1 MTTDETT
8 SHSAAPPKND
18 GQAAGYPRG
27 GAIDGG
33 RGFVATLSCILEN
46 SIVGCYAK
54 LINCILKTLWEN
66 GMKKIILSVA
76 RTKVFCLLVGIMA
89 AVTFASEVS
98 AQPLFARQTGMACS
112 ACHFQHFPMLN
123 GFGRAFKSAGYT
135 MMGAQE
141 KVEGEGLAIPN
152 TLNITVLTTAGY
164 EKTNQAAGIGPK
176 KTTGDGAFYVPGTGG
191 ELSLFFGGR
200 VSENAGFLA
209 ELGMGGPAAA
219 ATAARGSAKLP
230 ILFEVAAPQFKVAEG
245 TRAGVVPFTTDAEG
259 ASYGFE
265 VLNTGANAV
274 HQMSGMPGLN
284 GAHSAA
290 LSAQQYIGT
299 AGSAT
304 GLALVAN
311 NPMGFINLTKY
322 DQTGIARGTLAVLG
336 STYIRVAG
344 IFDLAGWDA
353 GAGIQIWR
361 GNSAVAGAS
370 TYADTRATAIDGQMQ
385 GALGNMPVGFYASYA
400 TAPAGTNTYNMD
412 PAAAVP
418 PTGSTIYG
426 TATTVTTI
434 YGTATKSAF
443 NISAEVGVI
452 PEKVTLGAAIRFGKS
467 GVKVGTASNASDNA
481 IMLIA
486 TYKLAQN
493 MMASFSLT
501 SASGEYW
508 NAAHQN
514 ALGSGT
520 TTINLF
526 TLL

>member
-1 MTTDETT
+1 
-8 SHSAAPPKND
+8 
-18 GQAAGYPRG
+18 
-27 GAIDGG
+27 
-33 RGFVATLSCILEN
+33 
-46 SIVGCYAK
+46 
-54 LINCILKTLWEN
+54 
-66 GMKKIILSVA
+66 MKKIILSST
-76 RTKVFCLLVGIMA
+76 RTKVFCLLAGVMA

-98 AQPLFARQTGMACS
+98 ALPLFARQTGMVCS

-152 TLNITVLTTAGY
+152 TLNMAVLATAGY
-164 EKTNQAAGIGPK
+164 EKTNQAAGIGSK
-176 KTTGDGAFYVPGTGG
+176 KTTGDGTFYVPGTGG

-209 ELGMGGPAAA
+209 EIGTGGAVAGTTI
-219 ATAARGSAKLP
+219 TAAQSSAKLP
-230 ILFEVAAPQFKVAEG
+230 ILFEVAASQFKVSEG
-245 TRAGVVPFTTDAEG
+245 TRVGVIPFTTDDHG

-265 VLNTGANAV
+265 VLNTGANVV
-274 HQMSGMPGLN
+274 HQMSGTPGLN

-299 AGSAT
+299 DGSAT
-304 GLALVAN
+304 GLAFVAN
-311 NPMGFINLTKY
+311 NPTGFINLTKY
-322 DQTGIARGTLAVLG
+322 DQTGIAGGALAVLG
-336 STYIRVAG
+336 STYVRVAG
-344 IFDLAGWDA
+344 MFDLAGWDA

-400 TAPAGTNTYNMD
+400 TAPAGTTNTYNMD
-412 PAAAVP
+412 PAKAVLSNTVV
-418 PTGSTIYG
+418 TGP
-426 TATTVTTI
+426 
-434 YGTATKSAF
+434 YGTATKSAL

-501 SASGEYW
+501 SASGQYW
-508 NAAHQN
+508 DAAHQN

-520 TTINLF
+520 TTLNLS
-526 TLL
+526 TLF

>member
-1 MTTDETT
+1 
-8 SHSAAPPKND
+8 
-18 GQAAGYPRG
+18 
-27 GAIDGG
+27 
-33 RGFVATLSCILEN
+33 
-46 SIVGCYAK
+46 
-54 LINCILKTLWEN
+54 
-66 GMKKIILSVA
+66 MKKIILSGA
-76 RTKVFCLLVGIMA
+76 RTKVFCLLAGVMA

-98 AQPLFARQTGMACS
+98 ALPLFARQTGMVCS

-152 TLNITVLTTAGY
+152 TLNMAVLATAGY
-164 EKTNQAAGIGPK
+164 EKTNQAAGIGSK
-176 KTTGDGAFYVPGTGG
+176 KTTGDGEFYVPGTGG

-209 ELGMGGPAAA
+209 EIGTGGAVTGTTI
-219 ATAARGSAKLP
+219 TAAQSSAKLP
-230 ILFEVAAPQFKVAEG
+230 ILFEVAASQFKVSEG
-245 TRAGVVPFTTDAEG
+245 TRVGVIPFTTDDHG

-265 VLNTGANAV
+265 VLNTGANVV
-274 HQMSGMPGLN
+274 HQMSGTPGLN

-299 AGSAT
+299 DGSAT
-304 GLALVAN
+304 GLAFVAN
-311 NPMGFINLTKY
+311 NPTGFINLTKY
-322 DQTGIARGTLAVLG
+322 DQTGIAGGALAVLG
-336 STYIRVAG
+336 STYVRVAG
-344 IFDLAGWDA
+344 MFDLAGWDA

-385 GALGNMPVGFYASYA
+385 GKLGVMPVGFYASYA
-400 TAPAGTNTYNMD
+400 TAPGGTTNTYNMD
-412 PAAAVP
+412 PAKAVVGNTVA
-418 PTGSTIYG
+418 TGPN
-426 TATTVTTI
+426 
-434 YGTATKSAF
+434 GTATKSAF

-501 SASGEYW
+501 SASGQYW
-508 NAAHQN
+508 DAAHQN

-520 TTINLF
+520 TTLNLS
-526 TLL
+526 TLF

>member
-1 MTTDETT
+1 
-8 SHSAAPPKND
+8 
-18 GQAAGYPRG
+18 
-27 GAIDGG
+27 
-33 RGFVATLSCILEN
+33 
-46 SIVGCYAK
+46 
-54 LINCILKTLWEN
+54 
-66 GMKKIILSVA
+66 MKKIILSGA
-76 RTKVFCLLVGIMA
+76 RTKVFCLLASVMA

-98 AQPLFARQTGMACS
+98 ALPLFARQTGMVCS

-152 TLNITVLTTAGY
+152 TLNMAVLATAGY
-164 EKTNQAAGIGPK
+164 EKTNQAAGIGSK

-209 ELGMGGPAAA
+209 EIGTGGAVAGTTV
-219 ATAARGSAKLP
+219 TAAQSSAKLP
-230 ILFEVAAPQFKVAEG
+230 ILFEVATSQFKVTEG
-245 TRAGVVPFTTDAEG
+245 TRVGVIPFTTDDHG

-265 VLNTGANAV
+265 VLNTGANVV
-274 HQMSGMPGLN
+274 HQMSGTPGLN

-299 AGSAT
+299 DGSAT
-304 GLALVAN
+304 GLAFVAN
-311 NPMGFINLTKY
+311 NTTGFINLTKY
-322 DQTGIARGTLAVLG
+322 DQTGIAGGALAVLG
-336 STYIRVAG
+336 STYVRVAG
-344 IFDLAGWDA
+344 MFDLAGWDA

-385 GALGNMPVGFYASYA
+385 GKLGVMPVGFYASYA
-400 TAPAGTNTYNMD
+400 TAPAGTTNTYNID
-412 PAAAVP
+412 PAAAVLPLAVP
-418 PTGSTIYG
+418 PLKMH
-426 TATTVTTI
+426 
-434 YGTATKSAF
+434 GTATKSAF

-501 SASGEYW
+501 SASGQYW
-508 NAAHQN
+508 DAAHQN

-520 TTINLF
+520 TTLNLS
-526 TLL
+526 TLF

>member
-1 MTTDETT
+1 
-8 SHSAAPPKND
+8 
-18 GQAAGYPRG
+18 
-27 GAIDGG
+27 
-33 RGFVATLSCILEN
+33 
-46 SIVGCYAK
+46 
-54 LINCILKTLWEN
+54 
-66 GMKKIILSVA
+66 MKKIILSGA
-76 RTKVFCLLVGIMA
+76 RTKVFCLLAGVMA
-89 AVTFASEVS
+89 AVIFASEVS
-98 AQPLFARQTGMACS
+98 ALPLFARQTGMVCS

-152 TLNITVLTTAGY
+152 TLNMAVLATAGY
-164 EKTNQAAGIGPK
+164 EKTNQAAGIGSK
-176 KTTGDGAFYVPGTGG
+176 KTTGDGTFYVPGTGG

-209 ELGMGGPAAA
+209 EIGTGGAVAGTTI
-219 ATAARGSAKLP
+219 TAAQSSAKLP
-230 ILFEVAAPQFKVAEG
+230 ILFEVAASQFKVPEG
-245 TRAGVVPFTTDAEG
+245 TRVGVIPFTTDDHG

-265 VLNTGANAV
+265 VLNTGANVV
-274 HQMSGMPGLN
+274 HQMSGTPGLN

-299 AGSAT
+299 DGSAT
-304 GLALVAN
+304 GLAFVAN
-311 NPMGFINLTKY
+311 NTTGFINLTKY
-322 DQTGIARGTLAVLG
+322 DQTGIAGGALAVLG
-336 STYIRVAG
+336 STYVRVAG
-344 IFDLAGWDA
+344 MFDLAGWDA

-385 GALGNMPVGFYASYA
+385 GKLGVMPVGFYASYA
-400 TAPAGTNTYNMD
+400 TAPAGITNTYNMD

-418 PTGSTIYG
+418 GS
-426 TATTVTTI
+426 AVLVT
-434 YGTATKSAF
+434 YGTATKSAL

-452 PEKVTLGAAIRFGKS
+452 PEKVTLGAAIRFGRS
-467 GVKVGTASNASDNA
+467 GVAVGAASNASDNA

-501 SASGEYW
+501 SASGQYW
-508 NAAHQN
+508 DAAHQN

-520 TTINLF
+520 TTLNLS
-526 TLL
+526 TLF